1 MSEYINELVE
11 EYIKKSGNAN
21 HITSNAQRIRDI
33 VKGQSFSEAKD
44 MDLEAKDDKEKETAR
59 MQKNA
64 EIVALLYEN
73 IKRINSIE
81 NDMRTNNGLEDY
93 ELSEKDKKLIDAPRG
108 FQMNFGGF
116 CAEKTYLSTCKKI
129 TNIFVKNDKNVN
141 ALHFYLVRTCKYL

>member
-1 MSEYINELVE
+1 MPDKKRVFESTKDMSEYINELVE

-21 HITSNAQRIRDI
+21 HITSNAQKIRDI
-33 VKGQSFSEAKD
+33 VKGESFSKAKD

-93 ELSEKDKKLIDAPRG
+93 EPSEKDKKLIDAPPRFSDELRG
-108 FQMNFGGF
+108 
-116 CAEKTYLSTCKKI
+116 L
-129 TNIFVKNDKNVN
+129 
-141 ALHFYLVRTCKYL
+141 LR